1 MMKSSQYKHFEN
13 AYFERPHLR
22 MNTRRNALQQS
33 LAVAGLLATAGLWP
47 GRALAFTKAAFDAKN
62 MAEAVRALGGQ
73 PPMASKDISLEV
85 PEIADNGAAVRVS
98 FSTTLPRVQRMLLL
112 AEKNP
117 SPLVAVFNVNEN
129 IEPSFI
135 INTKLSESTDVLAVA
150 MLADGRVLFTK
161 KPVKVT
167 LGACGN

>member
-1 MMKSSQYKHFEN
+1 
-13 AYFERPHLR
+13 

-98 FSTTLPRVQRMLLL
+98 FSTTLPRVQRMLRKVPSLL
-112 AEKNP
+112 MN
-117 SPLVAVFNVNEN
+117 STVTS
-129 IEPSFI
+129 SFSNSFLI
-135 INTKLSESTDVLAVA
+135 QSRNTA
-150 MLADGRVLFTK
+150 LFSSS
-161 KPVKVT
+161 
-167 LGACGN
+167 AA